1 VIVRPAQF
9 LLFAA
14 CAAGLLARAA
24 PVNSVLRIDLENEA
38 VLRSPVHVV
47 VYVSPPGTMIG
58 AAHPVSVGRMPGLPS
73 EPEPQEAERT
83 NKGF

>member
-1 VIVRPAQF
+1 MIVRPAQF

-14 CAAGLLARAA
+14 FAVGLFARAA
-24 PVNSVLRIDLENEA
+24 PANSILRIDLENEA
-38 VLRSPVHVV
+38 VLQSPVPVV

-58 AAHPVSVGRMPGLPS
+58 AAHPVSVGRLPGLPS
-73 EPEPQEAERT
+73 EPEPQEAEGT